1 MIEELGQMLLLTDVQ
16 LIIWYAAIKAYFI
29 YTIKTNTA
37 NDINRFNLIN
47 KKKTQKGYQNLQIN
61 EKQFQEIL
69 IFSGLYL
76 KKETIEYQKK
86 QRE

>member
-29 YTIKTNTA
+29 YTIKINTA

-47 KKKTQKGYQNLQIN
+47 KKKT
-61 EKQFQEIL
+61 
-69 IFSGLYL
+69 
-76 KKETIEYQKK
+76 
-86 QRE
+86 